1 MKKLF
6 EKYEVLFCIALIV
19 LYVAVNSFC
28 MQNFGIGDWRSTVI
42 NTLFSAGLVALI
54 LALKGAEYYGL
65 KGMGNPR
72 EYLYFLPLVLIVS
85 VNLWSGFHTNQ
96 TPSGTLFYILTMLNV
111 GFIEEIV
118 FRGFLFR
125 MMAKDNLRTAILVGA
140 LTFGAGHIVNLLNG
154 AELVPTLLQVCYA
167 TSIGYLFVIIF
178 HRSGSLIPCIL
189 AHSVNN
195 ALSVFAGEN
204 ALSRY
209 VAPVFLMIVPLL
221 YAFYIQKK
229 GAAQ

>member
-6 EKYEVLFCIALIV
+6 ETYEVLFCIALIV

-28 MQNFGIGDWRSTVI
+28 MQNFGIGDWRSALV
-42 NTLFSAGLVALI
+42 NTLFSIGLIALMMI
-54 LALKGAEYYGL
+54 LKRTEYYGL
-65 KGMGNPR
+65 KGIGNLKD
-72 EYLYFLPLVLIVS
+72 YLYFLPLLLIVS
-85 VNLWSGFHTNQ
+85 VNLWSGIHINHT
-96 TPSGTLFYILTMLNV
+96 PLHTLFYILTMLNV

-125 MMAKDNLRTAILVGA
+125 MMAKDNLRTAILVSA

-167 TSIGYLFVIIF
+167 ASIGYLFVIIF
-178 HRSGSLIPCIL
+178 HRSGSLIPCIA

-195 ALSVFAGEN
+195 ALSVFSGEN
-204 ALSRY
+204 VLSRY

-229 GAAQ
+229 GEAR